1 MARDVN
7 SGLIQIAQ
15 SCGGMDEASATN
27 YVKDLRSKGRY
38 LEDVWS

>member
-7 SGLIQIAQ
+7 NSLIQIAQ
-15 SCGGMDEASATN
+15 SCGGMDEVSATN

-38 LEDVWS
+38 QEDVWS

>member
-7 SGLIQIAQ
+7 TALVQIAQ
-15 SCGGMDEASATN
+15 SYGGMDETSGTN

-38 LEDVWS
+38 QEDVWS